1 MDSIPQ
7 RLVEALAGKYRLE
20 RELGVGGTAT
30 VYLAEDIRHHR
41 RVAIK
46 VLKPQVAAAL
56 GPERFEDEIRMAA
69 GLHHPHI
76 LGMYDSGEADGFLY
90 YVMPFV
96 EGHSLR
102 ERLQRADAIPF
113 PYVAKV
119 MAEVA
124 DALAHA
130 HAAGIVHRDIK
141 PENILLAGK
150 HVVVTDFGI
159 AKAITDAAE
168 RKSSTSLGMALGTPA
183 YMAPEQAA
191 ADPNLDHRA
200 DLYALGVVGYEM
212 LAGRPPFD
220 GTSQEML
227 AKHLST
233 TPEPVATLRPG
244 VPPAL
249 ASVVMR
255 ALAKNPNDRW
265 PNADAMQAQL
275 EPLAGTTSNSG
286 LVATV
291 ALAARRRLPARR
303 LVFSVLALAA
313 AALAAW
319 FVWGPPPSPG
329 GYAPRNAPLAAA
341 PPAAATAPPAIPDL
355 AKDPSIAVLPFEN
368 MSSDPEQAY
377 FSDGI
382 SEELLNLLAKIPE
395 LRVVARTSSFT
406 YRDGKTS
413 IPEIGKALNV
423 AAVLEGS
430 VRKSGD
436 KVRITAQLIRASDGT
451 HLWSETY
458 DRTLEDVF
466 AVQDEIARTVV
477 DKLKLTL
484 LSQAVRATHPVDPRV
499 YPLLLQADALSTKGT
514 KEGRASGVELYKQV
528 IAADPKAARAWLG
541 LARAYL
547 NQSQALERPM
557 EPGKALARDAA
568 HKALALDPSLGLAH
582 GYLGSMLVLEGDLS
596 AAARE
601 YERAMSVS
609 PKEPRVLANASR
621 LLTRLGRNDDA
632 ARVYRWYARQDP
644 TTPQTH
650 LSLCLSELSARQ
662 YKAAERACQT
672 AKLLA
677 PDLPYTRAVL
687 AEAQLLDGR
696 PADAL
701 KSLEGETDEGSRLVG
716 QAKALDALG
725 RRAESDTAL
734 KAFQSGVAVKEWP
747 AGAAEVFAV
756 RGEADRAFEWLERAR
771 IEGDQEVGTAHNNPA
786 FVSLHKDPRWLP
798 FLRKVGIAPEQLAN
812 VRFNPKLPD

>member
-7 RLVEALAGKYRLE
+7 RLVAALADKYRLE

-30 VYLAEDIRHHR
+30 VYLAEDLKHHR

-102 ERLQRADAIPF
+102 ERLQRHDPIPF
-113 PYVAKV
+113 PYVAKL

-150 HVVVTDFGI
+150 HIVVTDFGI

-212 LAGRPPFD
+212 LAGKPPFD
-220 GTSQEML
+220 GSSQEML
-227 AKHLST
+227 AKHLSA
-233 TPEPVATLRPG
+233 TPEPVANLRPG
-244 VPPAL
+244 VPAAL
-249 ASVVMR
+249 AAVVMR
-255 ALAKNPNDRW
+255 ALAKNPNERW
-265 PNADAMQAQL
+265 KDADAMQAQL
-275 EPLAGTTSNSG
+275 EPLTGTTSNSG

-291 ALAARRRLPARR
+291 ALAARRRLPTRR
-303 LVFSVLALAA
+303 LLFGALGLVAIG
-313 AALAAW
+313 LAAW
-319 FVWGPPPSPG
+319 LVWGPPPSPG

-341 PPAAATAPPAIPDL
+341 PGDAPAIAQTAPTIPDL
-355 AKDPSIAVLPFEN
+355 AKDPSIAVLPFQN
-368 MSSDPEQAY
+368 MSSDAEQAY
-377 FSDGI
+377 FSDGV

-395 LRVVARTSSFT
+395 LRVVARTSSFM

-413 IPEIGKALNV
+413 IPDIGKALKV

-430 VRKSGD
+430 VRRSGD

-458 DRTLEDVF
+458 DRTLDDVF
-466 AVQDEIARTVV
+466 AVQDEIATTVV

-484 LSQAVRATHPVDPRV
+484 LAKAPAAHQMDPAL
-499 YPLLLQADALSTKGT
+499 YPLLLQAEALSGNGSKA
-514 KEGRASGVELYKQV
+514 GRAQGLVLFKKI
-528 IAADPKAARAWLG
+528 IAADPESARGWLG
-541 LARAYL
+541 TARNYL
-547 NQSQALERPM
+547 NQATFLEMPM
-557 EPGKALARDAA
+557 EEGKRLAREAA
-568 HKALALDPSLGLAH
+568 ERALSLDPTLGTAH
-582 GYLGSMLVLEGDLS
+582 GYIGSIHLLDGDTAAG
-596 AAARE
+596 AAA
-601 YERAMSVS
+601 YERALAVS
-609 PKEPRVLANASR
+609 PNEPRVLGNTTR
-621 LLTRLGRNDDA
+621 LLLRLGRVEDTVRVQRWYTAHDPASGNSQIALALYELMAGNLEAAEAA
-632 ARVYRWYARQDP
+632 AR
-644 TTPQTH
+644 
-650 LSLCLSELSARQ
+650 SAM
-662 YKAAERACQT
+662 
-672 AKLLA
+672 LLT
-677 PDLPYTRAVL
+677 PDLAYGHVTLAEILFHAGKHAECL
-687 AEAQLLDGR
+687 AEAGPSTRGKWAPQRPMRREATPTGRSSGSIAHLLR
-696 PADAL
+696 TTS
-701 KSLEGETDEGSRLVG
+701 K
-716 QAKALDALG
+716 
-725 RRAESDTAL
+725 
-734 KAFQSGVAVKEWP
+734 
-747 AGAAEVFAV
+747 
-756 RGEADRAFEWLERAR
+756 
-771 IEGDQEVGTAHNNPA
+771 
-786 FVSLHKDPRWLP
+786 
-798 FLRKVGIAPEQLAN
+798 
-812 VRFNPKLPD
+812 